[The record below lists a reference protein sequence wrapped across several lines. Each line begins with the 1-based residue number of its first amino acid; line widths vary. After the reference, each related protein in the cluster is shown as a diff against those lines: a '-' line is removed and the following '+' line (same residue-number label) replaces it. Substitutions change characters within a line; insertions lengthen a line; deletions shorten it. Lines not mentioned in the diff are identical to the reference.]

1 VIREEGLKTRAF
13 FQRAAQTNTDTRLIV
28 PIMADTTV
36 KFQDKFLASLKYPV
50 MEARFEQIKDS
61 HEKTFEWIFKEPK
74 ATTRPWSNFAKWLQ
88 SDESLYW
95 INGKAGSGKSTLMS
109 FLRNHPKTG
118 ALLVN
123 WAGDIPLYK
132 GYFFFWNSGDLL
144 QRTQNGML
152 RSLLHEIL
160 SQNPN
165 LISLIAPEYEEYIN
179 IYWNDSALK
188 QIFNKVCTQDSIPM
202 KLFLLVDGLDEY
214 DGDHHDIASFFT
226 KLAKLPN
233 IKICVSSRP
242 LLVFELAFKDSASL
256 ELQNLTYEDMETYVR
271 DKLLNDPI
279 LNQIQRSDNEDV
291 KDLIRHI
298 VDRAAGVFLWLTL
311 TCSSLISGL
320 VAADQL
326 SDLRRRIDAC
336 PQKLED
342 LYSHMLMQ
350 IEPHHREHSSKLFQ
364 LMHTICNFDADRT
377 ARNFRFADCSFSTVM
392 ASAIAPVDSKYAQSE
407 LRSLDLCLKS
417 RCAGLLEIVDKDP
430 RYYDEYAAADEKV
443 SVEYIHRTAREFLE
457 TKRSKALLGEDRNV
471 KAFDPYLMLLGARVM
486 QIKTIDSMQLIEPNR
501 KERNRKERGA
511 EESSPALSR
520 ILKLM
525 LEVMEYANFT
535 SHESLTHMV
544 QLIDEADRVMTIH
557 WNRWLDAGFNWW
569 GKHLSP
575 RYTDQ
580 FTSTDVMRYL
590 FNGRPPPLFIDP
602 GGSILKLA
610 VQCGMRSY
618 IERKMVGS
626 FDKLASTSGRPL
638 LHYAALPTWGWSVHH
653 WQQDPH
659 LSTAKFLLESGCDPD
674 EIWQG
679 TSVWQIIFLKEENI
693 VESDSPYDIVYSLL
707 FLLNISMVL
716 VEHGSRGTVDTPERL
731 SDMIGREEVRKL
743 LECDE
748 YDEPT
753 KLMDKRL
760 EEVLEKLAKNNRP
773 PAPSTSRVKNTAN
786 TLDASQG
793 SLRKSKTNKF
803 FGLFRKKGVEK
814 RWYR

>member
-1 VIREEGLKTRAF
+1 VIREEGLKTRSL

-28 PIMADTTV
+28 PIMAATTV

-95 INGKAGSGKSTLMS
+95 IKGKAGSGKSTLMS

-123 WAGDIPLYK
+123 WAGDTPLYK
-132 GYFFFWNSGDLL
+132 GFFFFWNSGDLL

-152 RSLLHEIL
+152 RSLLYEIL
-160 SQNPN
+160 SQNPS

-179 IYWNDSALK
+179 IYWSDSALK
-188 QIFNKVCTQDSIPM
+188 QIFNKFCTQDSIPM

-256 ELQNLTYEDMETYVR
+256 ELHNLTYEDMETYVH

-279 LNQIQRSDNEDV
+279 LNQIQRSDNENV
-291 KDLIRHI
+291 KHLIRHI

-320 VAADQL
+320 VAADRL

-336 PQKLED
+336 PLKLED

-364 LMHTICNFDADRT
+364 IMHTIYDNSSNRS
-377 ARNFRFADCSFSTVM
+377 ARDFRFADCSFSTVM
-392 ASAIAPVDSKYAQSE
+392 ACAIAPVDSKYAQSD

-417 RCAGLLEIVDKDP
+417 RCAGLLEIIDTDP
-430 RYYDEYAAADEKV
+430 RYDGEYAAADEKV
-443 SVEYIHRTAREFLE
+443 SVEYIHHTAREFLE
-457 TKRSKALLGEDRNV
+457 TKRSKALLGEDRDI
-471 KAFDPYLMLLGARVM
+471 KAFDPFLALLGATVIH
-486 QIKTIDSMQLIEPNR
+486 IKTIDSMQLIEQNR
-501 KERNRKERGA
+501 KEPRM
-511 EESSPALSR
+511 EESPGGGLSSVLQLMR
-520 ILKLM
+520 GVMKYAKL
-525 LEVMEYANFT
+525 T
-535 SHESLTHMV
+535 SHESLAHMV
-544 QLIDEADRVMTIH
+544 QLVDEADRVMTIH
-557 WNRWLDAGFNWW
+557 WNRWLEAGFNWR

-580 FTSTDVMRYL
+580 FTSTDVSDYL
-590 FNGRPPPLFIDP
+590 FNGRSPPLFIDP
-602 GGSILKLA
+602 DGSILKLA
-610 VQCGMRSY
+610 VQCGARSY
-618 IERKMVGS
+618 IEGKLAGS
-626 FDKLASTSGRPL
+626 FDKLASTLGRPL
-638 LHYAALPTWGWSVHH
+638 LHYAALPIRNWSVC
-653 WQQDPH
+653 QDQPDPH
-659 LSTAKFLLESGCDPD
+659 LSTVEFLLESGCDPD

-679 TSVWQIIFLKEENI
+679 TSAWEFLILGGEDVVIFG
-693 VESDSPYDIVYSLL
+693 VPYDTISSLL

-716 VEHGSRGTVDTPERL
+716 VEHGSRGTVDTPKRL
-731 SDMIGREEVRKL
+731 SDMIESDRQARRISSSDDGSDEPKL
-743 LECDE
+743 L
-748 YDEPT
+748 
-753 KLMDKRL
+753 DKRL

-773 PAPSTSRVKNTAN
+773 TAPSTSQVQDTVI
-786 TLDASQG
+786 TPDASQG
-793 SLRKSKTNKF
+793 SLPKSKRRKF
-803 FGLFRKKGVEK
+803 IGLFRKK
-814 RWYR
+814 RS